1 MSDKEN
7 DIILEQAFERV
18 SNEQE
23 QERLDE
29 LLAINDL
36 EGIYNDG

>member
-1 MSDKEN
+1 VTST
-7 DIILEQAFERV
+7 ILLERAFERV
-18 SNEQE
+18 QDERQ

-29 LLAINDL
+29 QLAINDL